1 MKLNGV
7 GVVKNAG
14 VNLKPKEQLRGVKTF
29 LTTLNYSR
37 VPKIFVYF
45 REFCLLKISLET
57 LKNLVGF
64 HSIRG
69 EEYLE
74 GGRRD
79 RNVPTIYCGDTNMSL
94 NKTDIF
100 NISSSPP

>member
-7 GVVKNAG
+7 GEVKNAG

-57 LKNLVGF
+57 LKTWSA
-64 HSIRG
+64 SIVS
-69 EEYLE
+69 
-74 GGRRD
+74 GG
-79 RNVPTIYCGDTNMSL
+79 N
-94 NKTDIF
+94 
-100 NISSSPP
+100 NI